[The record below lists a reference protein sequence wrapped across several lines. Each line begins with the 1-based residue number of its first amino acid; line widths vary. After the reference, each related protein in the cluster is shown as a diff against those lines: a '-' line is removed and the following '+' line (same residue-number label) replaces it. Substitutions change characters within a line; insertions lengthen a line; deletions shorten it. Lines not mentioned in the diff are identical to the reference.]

1 MILAVAHDSSSGKM
15 DKTWIRYIRH
25 IDIKTQ
31 AILQPILASCQCGG
45 SHSCVCEDTKVAKQG
60 SSILWLVDTGLQENP
75 PTAHA

>member
-1 MILAVAHDSSSGKM
+1 MILAVAHDFSSGKM

-45 SHSCVCEDTKVAKQG
+45 Y
-60 SSILWLVDTGLQENP
+60 GLLTQVRKRIHQQSMHKKNQREGYSFSYDL
-75 PTAHA
+75 